1 MPLVFIYYFRI
12 LHFCKREYFM
22 KDLTNGNE
30 AKLIAKFAAPM
41 LLGNLFQQIYHFV
54 DRIIVGNLIGK
65 EALAATGASFPLIF
79 ALISF
84 VIGISAGGTIVISQ
98 YFGAK
103 DYDRVRRAIDTI
115 YIFVFVCSIAITII
129 GVSFSRWVFQLTKLP
144 DDIVPQAVIYFNTFI
159 SGTILLFGF
168 NGTSAILRGLGDSKT
183 PLVFLVFS
191 TITNIV
197 LDIVFIKYF
206 NWGIRGAALATVV
219 AQGGAFVSAII
230 YLNRNHHL
238 VKLYITKLVFDK
250 EIFVKS
256 FRIGLPSG
264 FQQTFVALGMIA
276 LFSIVNQFGT
286 DVVAAYSVAG
296 GIDSLAMQPAMN
308 FGQAL
313 STFVGQNIG
322 AGKTSR
328 VRSGLVATITL
339 SSVTSIIVAVVIL
352 FFRSELMMLFTKDA
366 NVIGIGNHYLL
377 IVSSC
382 YVIFSIMFSINGVL
396 RGAGDTLVPMF
407 FTLIALW
414 GVRVPLAYILS
425 KHMGVTGIWL
435 SVPLGWLVGTT
446 CSFFY
451 YLTGKWKTKS
461 VV

>member
-1 MPLVFIYYFRI
+1 
-12 LHFCKREYFM
+12 M

-41 LLGNLFQQIYHFV
+41 LLGNLFQQVYHFV

-103 DYDRVRRAIDTI
+103 DYDRVRKAIDTI
-115 YIFVFVCSIAITII
+115 YIFVFVCSIVITITGI
-129 GVSFSRWVFQLTKLP
+129 SASKWIFQFTKLP
-144 DDIVPQAVIYFNTFI
+144 EEIIPQAVVYFNTFI

-168 NGTSAILRGLGDSKT
+168 NGISAILRGIGDSKT

-191 TITNIV
+191 TITNII

-219 AQGGAFVSAII
+219 SQGGAFFAAII
-230 YLNRNHHL
+230 YLNRNHKL
-238 VKLYITKLVFDK
+238 VKLYLNKMVFDK

-264 FQQTFVALGMIA
+264 FQQTFVAIGMIA
-276 LFSIVNQFGT
+276 LFSIVNRFGT
-286 DVVAAYSVAG
+286 DVVAAYAVAG
-296 GIDSLAMQPAMN
+296 GIDSLAMLPAMN

-313 STFVGQNIG
+313 STFVGQNMG
-322 AGKTSR
+322 AGKPSR
-328 VRSGLVATITL
+328 VRSGLIATIIL
-339 SSVTSIIVAVVIL
+339 SVVTSVVVTIVTIL
-352 FFRSELMMLFTKDA
+352 LRTELMQLFTKDT
-366 NVIGIGNHYLL
+366 NVIAIGNHYLI

-382 YVIFSIMFSINGVL
+382 YIIFSIMFSINGVL

-414 GVRVPLAYILS
+414 GVRVPLAYMLS
-425 KHMGVTGIWL
+425 KHIGVTGIWL
-435 SVPLGWLVGTT
+435 SVPIGWLVGTT

-461 VV
+461 IINLK